1 MIFPILAKAILYVN
15 VSPISVKS
23 LLTDFVPLIS
33 ARLTCVPAELLV
45 ARPLKVVP
53 PAIGVY

>member
-1 MIFPILAKAILYVN
+1 M
-15 VSPISVKS
+15 
-23 LLTDFVPLIS
+23 PLIS